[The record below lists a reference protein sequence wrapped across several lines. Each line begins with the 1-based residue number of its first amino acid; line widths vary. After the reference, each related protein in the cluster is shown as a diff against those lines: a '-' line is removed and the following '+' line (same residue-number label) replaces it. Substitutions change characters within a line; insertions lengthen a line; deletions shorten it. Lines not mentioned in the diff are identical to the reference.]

1 MIRVLVVDDQSLI
14 RQAVVDILASAP
26 SVEVVG
32 EATNG
37 EEALAQVAA
46 VRPDVVLMDIRMPV
60 LDGIAATAAI
70 CASQDEAL
78 GDGDAAHGPR
88 VLILTTFEEDENVVA
103 ALRAGASG
111 FLGKGAEPEEIVRA
125 IQAVHAGDALLSPA
139 ATRSL
144 IARYVAGPTLPR
156 VSESAHP
163 QLAALTE
170 REREVLLLVARGLSN
185 QDIAEELV
193 ISPHTAKTHVN
204 RIMAKVYAHDR
215 AQLVI
220 LAYESGLLVP
230 GSGPLASGGGGVSS
244 GA

>member
-1 MIRVLVVDDQSLI
+1 MVRVLVVDDQALI
-14 RQAVVDILASAP
+14 RQAVTDILAGHDA
-26 SVEVVG
+26 VTVVG

-37 EEALAQVAA
+37 AEAVEQAA
-46 VRPDVVLMDIRMPV
+46 ALHPDVVLMDVRMPG
-60 LDGIAATAAI
+60 LDGIEATAAI
-70 CASQDEAL
+70 CADPANA
-78 GDGDAAHGPR
+78 GVR
-88 VLILTTFEEDENVVA
+88 VLILTTFEEDEYILA

-125 IQAVHAGDALLSPA
+125 VLAVHDGEALLSPT

-144 IARYVAGPTLPR
+144 ITRYVTGPGIR
-156 VSESAHP
+156 SAEQVAAHP
-163 QLAALTE
+163 ELAVLTE
-170 REREVLLLVARGLSN
+170 REREVLLLVARGRSN
-185 QDIAEELV
+185 QEIADDLV

-230 GSGPLASGGGGVSS
+230 GG
-244 GA
+244 